1 MRYPLSP
8 ALITMSLLL
17 LPLTIMAGGAADG
30 ANAVRAS
37 AGGENAGAMRPAS
50 ARPLMLADTA
60 LADVRE
66 ILSRDNSCSS
76 FFGGPS
82 EVVAVLDGL
91 ASRIQVGRLTDRF
104 VGIRM
109 SGGDTTFISRLTGY
123 EYRLFRTVTINTAG
137 PFYSSGNPFFPIP
150 RCGSFWPNTREAR
163 ALMLLHELGHMIKG
177 ANGKWLLPD
186 DGGSDQISKG
196 NTRLVESKCIAQLR
210 ALEDGDHP
218 ARKSEEVADDK
229 R

>member
-1 MRYPLSP
+1 MRYPLGL
-8 ALITMSLLL
+8 AFITMTLLM
-17 LPLTIMAGGAADG
+17 PLTIMADGSDGSSAA
-30 ANAVRAS
+30 RES
-37 AGGENAGAMRPAS
+37 MPGENASAMRPAS
-50 ARPLMLADTA
+50 VKPLTLADTA

-76 FFGGPS
+76 FFGGAS

-91 ASRIQVGRLTDRF
+91 AGRIQLRRLPDRF

-109 SGGDTTFISRLTGY
+109 SGVEATYVSRLTGY
-123 EYRLFRTVTINTAG
+123 EYRLFREVTINTAG
-137 PFYSSGNPFFPIP
+137 PFYSSGNAFFPMP
-150 RCGSFWPNTREAR
+150 RFGSFWPNTREAR

-186 DGGSDQISKG
+186 DGRSDQVSKS
-196 NTRLVESKCIAQLR
+196 NTRLVESKCMAQIK
-210 ALEDGDHP
+210 ALQDGDGV
-218 ARKSEEVADDK
+218 AQQSEDAAGDK